1 MRAFLFPVVLC
12 VACATTRLIRRTRP
26 RQGGRVN
33 RIVQQ
38 DAARRNYGSPPGNP
52 APAATG
58 KDWGH
63 CDPPVVKL
71 KMLSTW
77 HRMEL
82 RHPVVWRHAGK
93 ADVVLERV
101 AFARMNQGSESW
113 RSGPNSAALTGDFW
127 ERIFNLSVV
136 VLLALAATA
145 KFLAAGSNAQF
156 WRRPTRCCSRR
167 PTGREVRP
175 PGGPSFWCVTPNDRE
190 AVIRMGWGRQG
201 VVIRGADGAKVGVT
215 TYEALAKSNT
225 VPNDK
230 TSVTP
235 IWPAFCSESYSQ
247 GLSRNDSIGVWVER
261 ATGPFCRATSLTAE
275 HKEGEPNGVQ
285 SPCARLGGR
294 LPPRTAKLA
303 VPPGPTAS
311 FRLSTN
317 RITPPTCENV
327 FLGDLIIRSSH
338 FFQSTAPPAVADKE
352 RQRTAAL
359 DAASLRASGPCA
371 RFWAAPVLWRLR
383 LIRDPAL
390 HFSGILNLSRGF
402 PSPA

>member
-156 WRRPTRCCSRR
+156 LSTPDPVLLAPADWPRYTPAGRPEFSVRNSRR
-167 PTGREVRP
+167 PRNGY
-175 PGGPSFWCVTPNDRE
+175 SDE
-190 AVIRMGWGRQG
+190 AG
-201 VVIRGADGAKVGVT
+201 
-215 TYEALAKSNT
+215 LA
-225 VPNDK
+225 
-230 TSVTP
+230 
-235 IWPAFCSESYSQ
+235 
-247 GLSRNDSIGVWVER
+247 GVW
-261 ATGPFCRATSLTAE
+261 
-275 HKEGEPNGVQ
+275 
-285 SPCARLGGR
+285 
-294 LPPRTAKLA
+294 
-303 VPPGPTAS
+303 
-311 FRLSTN
+311 
-317 RITPPTCENV
+317 
-327 FLGDLIIRSSH
+327 
-338 FFQSTAPPAVADKE
+338 
-352 RQRTAAL
+352 
-359 DAASLRASGPCA
+359 
-371 RFWAAPVLWRLR
+371 
-383 LIRDPAL
+383 
-390 HFSGILNLSRGF
+390 
-402 PSPA
+402 